1 MPSLVATPAPTRSPA
16 STPAPARSP
25 ASYKSDLKPI
35 WCRGCGDFGALSA
48 FAKALAEC
56 NVDPKGLALV
66 SGIGC
71 SGRFPHF
78 IETYSFHSTHG
89 RALPVATGL
98 KMVRP
103 ELTVAVVGGDGDGL
117 AIGMGHIP
125 HAARRNIDITYVLLD
140 NEIYGLTK
148 GQSSPT
154 TPFGAHTPGGMGASA
169 EGHWEQR
176 LDPLAIYLAAGATF
190 VACAFTGVPAE
201 LTKIFSAALTHKGFA
216 VVHTYSPCTTFN
228 HFLTFDSIRERLGQ
242 IPEDHDR
249 TDRLAA
255 MRYALDPEMIW
266 TGIYYQVERP
276 TLDTIVD
283 EQRREVGDR
292 STALMELLR
301 QFE

>member
-1 MPSLVATPAPTRSPA
+1 MTALVATPAPT
-16 STPAPARSP
+16 RSP

-48 FAKALAEC
+48 FYKALSTQ
-56 NVDPKGLALV
+56 NVDPNDLVFV

-78 IETYSFHSTHG
+78 VETYSFHSTHG

-98 KMVRP
+98 KVARP
-103 ELTVAVVGGDGDGL
+103 ELPVAVVGGDGDGL

-125 HAARRNIDITYVLLD
+125 HAARRNVDITYVLLD

-154 TPFGAHTPGGMGASA
+154 TPFGAHTPGGMGATKD
-169 EGHWEQR
+169 GHWEER
-176 LDPLAIYLAAGATF
+176 LDPLAIYIASGATF
-190 VACAFTGVPAE
+190 VACGFTGVPAQ
-201 LTKIFSAALTHKGFA
+201 LAGIFSAALAHKGFSI
-216 VVHTYSPCTTFN
+216 VHTYSPCTTFN
-228 HFLTFDSIRERLGQ
+228 HFLTFDSIKERLGQ
-242 IPEDHDR
+242 IPEDHDP

-255 MRYALDPEMIW
+255 MRYALDHEQIW

-276 TLDTIVD
+276 TLDGIVD
-283 EQRREVGDR
+283 AQRREVGDR
-292 STALMELLR
+292 RTALLDLLR
-301 QFE
+301 GFE